1 MKEQINIKELTK
13 FIKDYISNSKI
24 IKESGL
30 DNKSFNLVFTDSKI
44 KNIIENSRN
53 TINKDDKLYYKKIL
67 GIHLDY
73 MALDKYNNIV
83 IKKKS
88 KIYLFPENMKYVYL
102 ADVKSNETIETITKK
117 AVLHELRHYL
127 QIDIINKVNFFN
139 RILDFEKE
147 YPDSINLMDYINQL
161 NFLRD
166 KDSDRF
172 AKTFILENRIT
183 NFDYFRD
190 QLNKLIDNIK

>member
-1 MKEQINIKELTK
+1 MKEQINIKKLTK

-24 IKESGL
+24 IKDSGL
-30 DNKSFNLVFTDSKI
+30 DNKSFTLAFTDSKI
-44 KNIIENSRN
+44 KDIIENSRN

-73 MALDKYNNIV
+73 MTLDKYNNIV
-83 IKKKS
+83 IKNKS

-102 ADVKSNETIETITKK
+102 SDVKSSETIETIAKK
-117 AVLHELRHYL
+117 VILHELRHHL
-127 QIDIINKVNFFN
+127 QIDIINEINFFS

-147 YPDSINLMDYINQL
+147 YPDYIDLMDYINQL

-172 AKTFILENRIT
+172 SKTFILENSIT
-183 NFDYFRD
+183 SFDYFRD
-190 QLNKLIDNIK
+190 QLNKLTDNIK

>member
-24 IKESGL
+24 IKDSGL
-30 DNKSFNLVFTDSKI
+30 DNKSFTFVFTDSKI
-44 KNIIENSRN
+44 KDIIENSRN

-73 MALDKYNNIV
+73 MTLDKYNNIV
-83 IKKKS
+83 IKNKS

-102 ADVKSNETIETITKK
+102 SDVKSSEAIETIAKK
-117 AVLHELRHYL
+117 AILHELRHHL
-127 QIDIINKVNFFN
+127 QIDIINEINFFS
-139 RILDFEKE
+139 RILDFDKE
-147 YPDSINLMDYINQL
+147 YPDSIDLMDYINQL

-183 NFDYFRD
+183 SFDYFRD

>member
-1 MKEQINIKELTK
+1 MKEQINIKKLTK

-24 IKESGL
+24 IKDSGL
-30 DNKSFNLVFTDSKI
+30 DNKSFTLAFTDSKI
-44 KNIIENSRN
+44 KDIIENSRN

-73 MALDKYNNIV
+73 MTLDKYNNIV
-83 IKKKS
+83 IKNKS

-102 ADVKSNETIETITKK
+102 SDVKSSETIETIAKK
-117 AVLHELRHYL
+117 VILHELRHHL
-127 QIDIINKVNFFN
+127 QIDIINEINFFS

-147 YPDSINLMDYINQL
+147 YPDYIDLMDYINQL

-172 AKTFILENRIT
+172 SKTFILENRIT
-183 NFDYFRD
+183 SFDYFRD
-190 QLNKLIDNIK
+190 QLNKLTDNIK

>member
-24 IKESGL
+24 IKDSVL
-30 DNKSFNLVFTDSKI
+30 DNKSFTLVFTDSKI
-44 KNIIENSRN
+44 KDIIENSRN

-73 MALDKYNNIV
+73 MTLDKYNNIV
-83 IKKKS
+83 IKNKS

-102 ADVKSNETIETITKK
+102 SDVKSSETIETIAKK
-117 AVLHELRHYL
+117 AILHELRHHL
-127 QIDIINKVNFFN
+127 QIDIINEINFFS
-139 RILDFEKE
+139 RILDFDKE
-147 YPDSINLMDYINQL
+147 YPDSIDLMDYINQL